1 MKKVLSISSSLFAAK
16 SVSNQLS
23 AELLRKLK
31 AEHGELQVVSR
42 DFNDQEIP
50 HLDAERVAAI
60 GSPKADRSDVQQQIV
75 DFADE
80 LIKEVQDADILIVA
94 MPMYNFSIPTML
106 KSWFDYI
113 ARAGVTFAYTEN
125 GPEGLL
131 LGKQAYLVTAMGG
144 AHEPGQSDFAR
155 PYVQLLMR
163 FIGIEDVRFITAQG
177 LNMGDEARA
186 AGIEAARGDIARVV
200 TEAINDATDTEAGT
214 AGKEQAA

>member
-1 MKKVLSISSSLFAAK
+1 MKKILSISSSLFAAK

-60 GSPKADRSDVQQQIV
+60 ASPEADRSDVQQQIV

-80 LIKEVQDADILIVA
+80 LIKEVQDADILIIA

-155 PYVQLLMR
+155 PYVQLASR
-163 FIGIEDVRFITAQG
+163 Q
-177 LNMGDEARA
+177 
-186 AGIEAARGDIARVV
+186 RVV
-200 TEAINDATDTEAGT
+200 ISPA
-214 AGKEQAA
+214 